1 MGVNTNKREGMNLGF
16 NIEKNR
22 DGGKMRE
29 RERGT
34 VEKQRARVAKCGA
47 RTKETR
53 IDRNIAR

>member
-29 RERGT
+29 RERDGRET
-34 VEKQRARVAKCGA
+34 EGA
-47 RTKETR
+47 GSEMRCENEGNT
-53 IDRNIAR
+53 DR